1 MNLPLVEIHDWN
13 LGLLWGQGYIN
24 FLVPSKLF
32 DIICP
37 STLIIATMSI
47 RMHFN
52 RPQNIKRVSLGT
64 MLVCFLPQ
72 GQCQNED
79 SENEVD

>member
-1 MNLPLVEIHDWN
+1 METHHWN
-13 LGLLWGQGYIN
+13 LGLLWGQGYISV
-24 FLVPSKLF
+24 LVPSKLF
-32 DIICP
+32 YIICP
-37 STLIIATMSI
+37 STLIIAAMSTQ
-47 RMHFN
+47 MHLN
-52 RPQNIKRVSLGT
+52 RPRNIKWVSLGT